1 MGVHMCHVTGNS
13 YPCASV
19 GGHALWA
26 EAEVQVKETRRQVP
40 RAHLPEVRHGEMRG
54 QSVAW
59 RSGSEWGGRSSWAPP
74 GVANDGL
81 KHHSA
86 LYSRD
91 KGQELGRGVAA
102 PDQLRPRWSCSWTEV
117 LSLPGVGLE

>member
-1 MGVHMCHVTGNS
+1 MCYVTGN
-13 YPCASV
+13 YYRCASV

-26 EAEVQVKETRRQVP
+26 EAVVRVKETRRQVP

-59 RSGSEWGGRSSWAPP
+59 RSGSEWGGRSNWAPP
-74 GVANDGL
+74 GVANDRL

-86 LYSRD
+86 LYSRH
-91 KGQELGRGVAA
+91 KGQELGWGGVA
-102 PDQLRPRWSCSWTEV
+102 PDQPSPRWSYSWTEV